1 MQAKVKHEEEEGNY
15 KVELGLKVLLARG
28 VARTTQLGRAIC
40 TLLHGV
46 IKFLVA
52 ATILRQVSLVT
63 QLKRDCQKIALPA

>member
-1 MQAKVKHEEEEGNY
+1 MGRVQDRKEEGNY
-15 KVELGLKVLLARG
+15 KVELGLKALLVCR

-46 IKFLVA
+46 INFSAV